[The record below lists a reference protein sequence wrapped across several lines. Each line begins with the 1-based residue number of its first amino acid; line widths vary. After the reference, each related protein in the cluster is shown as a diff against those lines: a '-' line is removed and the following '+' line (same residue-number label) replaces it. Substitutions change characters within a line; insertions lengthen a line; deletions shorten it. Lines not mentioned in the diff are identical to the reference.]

1 MTERSD
7 SKSSPVY
14 DNADDILRS
23 IADKLKKKK
32 QRPVDLFK
40 QTDAS
45 SDAMLSATELRS
57 ELANIGYKPSDK
69 EFHILLLRIDPDGTG
84 EVCVKEFDR
93 AIKSV
98 ERLSTKQ
105 SKDPP
110 AKKRQGLSAEDKE
123 EFRQIFCL
131 FKQLCRARG
140 RGEDGG
146 IELVEWDDSGSI
158 SVDELET
165 LLETVG
171 LRLDP
176 SQLEIMVKEIDLD
189 GNGEIDFSEFCETM
203 TKKIQVDYQP
213 DEIAKSFKAFAKNA
227 PEGMIRVS
235 DLRNALKTYMH
246 KDLIDAEVDA
256 LLLHYTDC
264 YVKLPGQEHEYFNY
278 QDYVDLMTPMVER
291 GSCSGE

>member
-1 MTERSD
+1 MTERAD
-7 SKSSPVY
+7 SKQQVAM
-14 DNADDILRS
+14 DNSDDILRA

-32 QRPVDLFK
+32 MRAGDLFK
-40 QTDAS
+40 QIDIS
-45 SDAMLSATELRS
+45 GDGSVSVPELRA
-57 ELANIGYKPSDK
+57 ELANIGFKPSEK
-69 EFHILLLRIDPDGTG
+69 EFALLMGKIDADATG
-84 EVCVKEFDR
+84 DVSLKEFER
-93 AIKSV
+93 AMKSV
-98 ERLSTKQ
+98 ERAPTKTT
-105 SKDPP
+105 KIEP
-110 AKKRQGLSAEDKE
+110 AKKKQGLSAEDKE

-146 IELVEWDDSGSI
+146 IELVDWDDTGSI

-176 SQLEIMVKEIDLD
+176 SQLETMVKEIDLD
-189 GNGEIDFSEFCETM
+189 GNGEIDFTEFCETM

-213 DEIAKSFKAFAKNA
+213 DDIAKSFKAFAKNA
-227 PEGMIRVS
+227 PEGMIKVS

-246 KDLIDAEVDA
+246 KELIDAEVDA

-264 YVKLPGQEHEYFNY
+264 YVKLPGQECEYFNY

-291 GSCSGE
+291 GSCSD